1 MTIEGMIKMGK
12 DLNIDIYNDL
22 FIIFFLYKCD
32 AKQIDCITET
42 EFSKGLN
49 NLYVKNFKELKSK

>member
-1 MTIEGMIKMGK
+1 MIKMGN